1 MSMMRALVEAEEP
14 HVVLVSDASESWGCG
29 AAGGDRWFQ
38 LSWSF
43 TGEVCDWG
51 IMPKEMLPIVIAAA
65 VWGSRWR
72 GLTMKARCD
81 NAAVV
86 ATVRSGSCKKRHTM
100 HFRRCLAYLEAMGE
114 FVLVADHI
122 RGVDNVV
129 ADALSRD
136 NVSLA
141 HSVMQ
146 EAREDAEVI
155 PPSLLA
161 LLTASDAVWSEREWS
176 VLHGFTSHKV

>member
-1 MSMMRALVEAEEP
+1 
-14 HVVLVSDASESWGCG
+14 
-29 AAGGDRWFQ
+29 
-38 LSWSF
+38 
-43 TGEVCDWG
+43 
-51 IMPKEMLPIVIAAA
+51 
-65 VWGSRWR
+65 
-72 GLTMKARCD
+72 
-81 NAAVV
+81 
-86 ATVRSGSCKKRHTM
+86 M